1 MASIVDYYPC
11 NSIIHRLNPL
21 TKMIWLIAVM
31 VVALTFNNGIYL
43 LLLLGSVVAVAA
55 AAKVL
60 PKLLPMF
67 KGLLLFSLMMILLQ
81 VLFLKQGD
89 ILIYL
94 LPGKKLPVYSEAVY
108 LGMAMSIR
116 MMAIVLSF
124 LVFLATTQYKDIILT
139 MHRQLKLP
147 YDYVFMFMT
156 ALRFIPAFLTEIKL
170 VREAQATRGCLVDGN
185 NPVIKIKSYGA
196 VAVPLVLISLQK
208 AEQLAMAMET
218 RGYGSGQRTQYQE
231 MLITAKDWLFI
242 MLTIILTI
250 AAIAFKISGH

>member
-1 MASIVDYYPC
+1 MASIAEYLPY
-11 NSIIHRLNPL
+11 NSIVHNLNPL
-21 TKMIWLIAVM
+21 TKIIWLIAVM
-31 VVALTFNNGIYL
+31 IVALTFSSGVYL
-43 LLLLGSVVAVAA
+43 LLLLSSVLAVAA

-81 VLFLKQGD
+81 VIFLKQGE

-94 LPGKKLPVYSEAVY
+94 LPGEILPVYSKAVY
-108 LGMAMSIR
+108 LGAAMSIR
-116 MMAIVLSF
+116 MMAVVLSF
-124 LVFLATTQYKDIILT
+124 VVFLATTQYRDIILT

-170 VREAQATRGCLVDGN
+170 VREAQAARGCLVDGG
-185 NPVIKIKSYGA
+185 NPVIKLKSYGS

-218 RGYGSGQRTQYQE
+218 RGYGAGHRTQYRE
-231 MLITAKDWLFI
+231 VVITAKDWLFI
-242 MLTIILTI
+242 FITVVLTIT
-250 AAIAFKISGH
+250 AITFQITSH